1 MYVSPNYVILIGFIS
16 SIYCIGTSDL
26 VFFFPTFA
34 GDASRQLSDL
44 KFKLVKSEQ
53 EVTALEQNVSVLSLT
68 WLIGKR

>member
-1 MYVSPNYVILIGFIS
+1 MNVSPNNAISIAFI
-16 SIYCIGTSDL
+16 CRASDL
-26 VFFFPTFA
+26 VFSPPTPTFA